1 MLKFKNIQNMK
12 KSLVLLAAA
21 AAMVACSQN
30 DVLVDNISE
39 SKAETAIGFAT
50 DMNTMTRAENS
61 SAAIGAAL
69 EYYHPAFGVWGYKT
83 VGTGDEQTVFNNQ
96 ACTWTTTSV
105 SAPFTTTGDW
115 VYSPIRY
122 WDKTAKYDFYAYA
135 PATAAFAI
143 NTPATGS
150 TYPSNHYLTLS
161 TFTVDG
167 KSLAQDTK
175 PTGQYTAADA
185 AYDLFADEIANNKD
199 LMIADDVIDVTY
211 VPQRVQLNFNHILS
225 RLNINIK
232 TTIPEYTAATTS
244 APASGAT
251 VTLNSIQIKN
261 MNSTGAFDES
271 AADNSTSSPKLNE
284 GTAARWSWDTPTKYT
299 FGVTFTTTTTSG
311 SVSVSATTG
320 DYVSS
325 AAAPTAADM
334 NVIPYSTVTANVD
347 KFFYQGLIM
356 PQTVECENVPLD
368 GTGATGFTTP
378 YLVIDYTIKYSET
391 ESETNVAYYNLA
403 AVMSN
408 GYSQYVVNSRGAY
421 KTSTSD
427 YVYKAGDNYYSS
439 SDETTAYTTVYF
451 KDGDNYQNASGETI
465 YYNSADSKYYS
476 SYDASTGYRTALD
489 DPDVVVLG
497 TASAQVP
504 VTKAEADFGAV
515 DTDLCDF
522 TFCEGWQN
530 NLTITISPLAILFDA
545 NVYKWDDKDPV
556 GPLSIE

>member
-1 MLKFKNIQNMK
+1 MK
-12 KSLVLLAAA
+12 KSLVLFAAA

-150 TYPSNHYLTLS
+150 TYPYKHYLTLS

-167 KSLAQDTK
+167 KSLAQDDE
-175 PTGQYTAADA
+175 PTGQYTASTA
-185 AYDLFADEIANNKD
+185 AYDLFADKIANNKD
-199 LMIADDVIDVTY
+199 LMIADNVLDVTY

-232 TTIPEYTAATTS
+232 TTIPTYVAADNTTTP
-244 APASGAT
+244 ATPASGAT

-284 GTAARWSWDTPTKYT
+284 GTAARWSWTTATKYT
-299 FGVTFTTTTTSG
+299 FGVTFTTTSG
-311 SVSVSATTG
+311 TVSATAT
-320 DYVSS
+320 DYVSTS
-325 AAAPTAADM
+325 AAPTAADM
-334 NVIPYSTVTANVD
+334 NVIPYSTPTANVD

-368 GTGATGFTTP
+368 GTGYADFETP

-408 GYSQYVVNSRGAY
+408 GYSQYEVNSRGAY

-427 YVYKAGDNYYSS
+427 YVYKDVISGKYYSS
-439 SDETTAYTTVYF
+439 SDATTAYATVYF
-451 KDGDNYQNASGETI
+451 KDGDNYQNASGVTI
-465 YYNSADSKYYS
+465 YYNSADSKYYF
-476 SYDASTGYRTALD
+476 SYDASTGYSTALD

-504 VTKAEADFGAV
+504 VTKAEADYNAATGDAAES
-515 DTDLCDF
+515 LCDF

-545 NVYKWDDKDPV
+545 NVYKWADKDPV